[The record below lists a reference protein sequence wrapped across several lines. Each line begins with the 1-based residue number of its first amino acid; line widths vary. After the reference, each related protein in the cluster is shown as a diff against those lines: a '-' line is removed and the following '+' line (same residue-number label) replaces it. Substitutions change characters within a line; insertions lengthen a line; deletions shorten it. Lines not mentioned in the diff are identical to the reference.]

1 MTTFTVWIIQLEK
14 LHPVQNLLSTLA
26 DVMSYT
32 ICSLETLQT
41 SLSLLVRKTD
51 NHKDVNFLLTSH

>member
-1 MTTFTVWIIQLEK
+1 
-14 LHPVQNLLSTLA
+14 
-26 DVMSYT
+26 MSYT

-41 SLSLLVRKTD
+41 SLSLLVRTMD